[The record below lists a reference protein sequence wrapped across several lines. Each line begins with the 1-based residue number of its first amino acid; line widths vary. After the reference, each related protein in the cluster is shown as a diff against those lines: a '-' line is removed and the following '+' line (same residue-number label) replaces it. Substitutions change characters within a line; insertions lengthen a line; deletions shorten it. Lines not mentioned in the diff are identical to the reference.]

1 MKRKSPRFN
10 CPCLAMALLLVF
22 SQMSVRAQ
30 NSPVYDSEQSPEKP
44 ISGAESVRKITLP
57 EGFSARLLAQEPT
70 VRNPIALQYDDRGR
84 LWIAE
89 NFTYAERGLRIDP
102 NLRDRLIILQDLDH
116 NAAADAASIFSDQL
130 HNLTGFA
137 IGRGGIWAICPPQ
150 LLFIPDA
157 NQDDKPD
164 SPPQVIL
171 DGFTVA
177 PENHH
182 NFANGLKFGPDGWLY
197 GRCGGSF
204 PGEIGKPGTPENQR
218 ISLRGGIWRYH
229 PQTKAVEVLT
239 HGTTNPWGMDWDK
252 HGEAFFTNTVNGH
265 LWHLVPGSHL
275 DRLHTIDPNPNAF
288 QLMQQTA
295 DHFHY
300 DTGQGW
306 VASRDGAAN
315 SLGGGHAHQGALIY
329 QGGAW
334 PEIYHGRLFTIN
346 FHGRRIN
353 SDTPQ
358 RRGSGYVAGHDRDF
372 AIFGDTWFRG
382 LDMAHA
388 PNGNIMVIDWSDTGE
403 CHENTGVHRS
413 SGRIYELGLKSS
425 YSTAFKPFQSASI
438 LDDLKSNNI
447 FYVRRALAKIANSPD
462 QFHSLKSPLT
472 KILLSKTDEVHR
484 LRSLWALKS
493 IDALSEMQLMD
504 LCLDQNEHL
513 RTWAIRFLM
522 DSFPLD
528 TIMGERRTRSIS
540 QPSSQAIQK
549 MLEMA
554 GKDPSGLVRLVLA
567 SSIQR
572 LDFNESRIALSKAL
586 ASRPEDRSDSNL
598 NLMVWYGIAPFAELK
613 PEILTNI
620 ASGSQWPLLNQM
632 IARKMASAAE
642 GKTPSAALD
651 QFMQSALNKPDAV
664 RNAIL
669 IGFREGLSGRDQ
681 VPEPRSWKAFSS
693 QFPISETQDLAALF
707 GDGIAL
713 DSIRKLALD
722 NKMDMKTRRSALKTL
737 VERNPPDLNQICMT
751 LLGIRYLNTDAIAG
765 LTRSPDPAI
774 GQRIVAT
781 YQNFSVPERSRVI
794 DVLVQRQSWAKILL
808 EAIGVD
814 KIPKQDLSVA
824 QARQIMAFGNSE
836 LSDLLMKNWGRIGL
850 PSETKARFVA
860 QVKSEGAGLNASPA
874 DFKTG
879 RELYQKSCGQ
889 CHSLYG
895 EGGRIGPDI
904 TGAQR
909 QNLDY
914 LLDNIVEPSAV
925 VSPDFRLTNL
935 QMKDGR
941 VLSGLVRPRD
951 KQSLTLI
958 TTNQTFI
965 LLKNEI
971 EDQKVTEQS
980 IMPEGQ
986 LEAMNAKDRQELLRY
1001 LMTISPPLI
1010 GKSAGDD

>member
-1 MKRKSPRFN
+1 M
-10 CPCLAMALLLVF
+10 
-22 SQMSVRAQ
+22 
-30 NSPVYDSEQSPEKP
+30 
-44 ISGAESVRKITLP
+44 
-57 EGFSARLLAQEPT
+57 
-70 VRNPIALQYDDRGR
+70 
-84 LWIAE
+84 
-89 NFTYAERGLRIDP
+89 
-102 NLRDRLIILQDLDH
+102 
-116 NAAADAASIFSDQL
+116 
-130 HNLTGFA
+130 
-137 IGRGGIWAICPPQ
+137 
-150 LLFIPDA
+150 
-157 NQDDKPD
+157 
-164 SPPQVIL
+164 
-171 DGFTVA
+171 
-177 PENHH
+177 
-182 NFANGLKFGPDGWLY
+182 
-197 GRCGGSF
+197 
-204 PGEIGKPGTPENQR
+204 
-218 ISLRGGIWRYH
+218 
-229 PQTKAVEVLT
+229 
-239 HGTTNPWGMDWDK
+239 
-252 HGEAFFTNTVNGH
+252 
-265 LWHLVPGSHL
+265 
-275 DRLHTIDPNPNAF
+275 
-288 QLMQQTA
+288 
-295 DHFHY
+295 
-300 DTGQGW
+300 
-306 VASRDGAAN
+306 
-315 SLGGGHAHQGALIY
+315 
-329 QGGAW
+329 
-334 PEIYHGRLFTIN
+334 
-346 FHGRRIN
+346 
-353 SDTPQ
+353 
-358 RRGSGYVAGHDRDF
+358 
-372 AIFGDTWFRG
+372 
-382 LDMAHA
+382 
-388 PNGNIMVIDWSDTGE
+388 
-403 CHENTGVHRS
+403 
-413 SGRIYELGLKSS
+413 
-425 YSTAFKPFQSASI
+425 
-438 LDDLKSNNI
+438 
-447 FYVRRALAKIANSPD
+447 RRALAKIADSPD

-472 KILLSKTDEVHR
+472 EILISKTDEVHR

-504 LCLDQNEHL
+504 LCRDQNEHL

-528 TIMGERRTRSIS
+528 TIMGERRTGSIS

-554 GKDPSGLVRLVLA
+554 GKDSSGLVRLVLA

-642 GKTPSAALD
+642 AKTPSAALD

-669 IGFREGLSGRDQ
+669 VGFREGLSGRDQ
-681 VPEPRSWKAFSS
+681 VTEPRSWKAFSS
-693 QFPISETQDLAALF
+693 KFPKSETQDLAALF

-722 NKMDMKTRRSALKTL
+722 NKMNMKTRRSALKTI

-850 PSETKARFVA
+850 PSETKARFVV
-860 QVKSEGAGLNASPA
+860 QVKSELAGLNASPA

-958 TTNQTFI
+958 TTNQTVI

-971 EDQKVTEQS
+971 EDQKATEQS

-986 LEAMNAKDRQELLRY
+986 LEAMNPKDRQELLRY